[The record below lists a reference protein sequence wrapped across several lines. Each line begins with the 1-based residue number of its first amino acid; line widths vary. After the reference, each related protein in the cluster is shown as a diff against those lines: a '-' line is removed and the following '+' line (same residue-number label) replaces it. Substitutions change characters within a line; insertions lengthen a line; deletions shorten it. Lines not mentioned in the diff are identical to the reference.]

1 MAGNIG
7 KAPGGIITGD
17 FDLKPYCSDS
27 MRDERSPD
35 YYSRHQKSV
44 ATRIPQ
50 AFGGQGFY
58 IQGDHRVTFPR
69 LYQEII
75 KSFTNERLP

>member
-7 KAPGGIITGD
+7 KAPTGIVTGD
-17 FDLKPYCSDS
+17 FDLKPYCPDN
-27 MRDERSPD
+27 MMNERSPD

-50 AFGGQGFY
+50 AFGGKGLY
-58 IQGDHRVTFPR
+58 IQGDHRITFPR
-69 LYQEII
+69 LYQEVI
-75 KSFTNERLP
+75 KRLNTESVS